1 MNMILTIIQFN
12 NDHRGNKY
20 KFILLSKNTVD
31 QDSKHITLRTS
42 RVYDYSLGDD

>member
-1 MNMILTIIQFN
+1 MILTISQLN
-12 NDHRGNKY
+12 NDNRDNKY

-31 QDSKHITLRTS
+31 QDSKHITPRAS